1 MHDLDRQ
8 CSNGG
13 VFTAVVIVPFT
24 ENGHYV
30 YTISNNSATFKTI
43 LCTQITYLFSKRQ
56 CCQLRFLIQKRGK
69 LVKTKYVISTYRYQ
83 KYLGKICRV
92 GNTVIER
99 PIRTTPK
106 VTSGNKDDL
115 FLADFVADDD
125 DEDEES
131 WYPSQIGKRSG
142 KLTSSPN
149 EKE

>member
-1 MHDLDRQ
+1 MK
-8 CSNGG
+8 
-13 VFTAVVIVPFT
+13 V
-24 ENGHYV
+24 
-30 YTISNNSATFKTI
+30 
-43 LCTQITYLFSKRQ
+43 SK
-56 CCQLRFLIQKRGK
+56 
-69 LVKTKYVISTYRYQ
+69 V
-83 KYLGKICRV
+83 GKICRV